1 MTWGPCTTGA
11 ASLTAFSLI
20 ITTIYYLPYFL
31 KSTRDNH
38 ECFYY
43 ARETYLPSPVLMI
56 SISPSL
62 MKIGTCT
69 TRPVSNV
76 AGFVTLEAVSPLIPG
91 SVSVTCNST
100 VFEVQHQVLR
110 LGKS

>member
-1 MTWGPCTTGA
+1 
-11 ASLTAFSLI
+11 
-20 ITTIYYLPYFL
+20 
-31 KSTRDNH
+31 
-38 ECFYY
+38 
-43 ARETYLPSPVLMI
+43 MI

-100 VFEVQHQVLR
+100 VFGSSTPSTSLLVSHNRYFHVFF
-110 LGKS
+110 